1 MDSHILGTH
10 LGYAK
15 QNTPNGIKVLQK
27 TKRAQGAQEPWSFWM
42 MGLKVFHT
50 ENPGPPISWWRK
62 SSGLQALAG
71 GWISYWSDHSNSESP
86 HYISSQVGLIGY
98 STLSLAVPWILK
110 DIFDGF
116 FCLRWDGMVDAVEG
130 SVDFRKQRANK
141 NNSQHKFSE
150 KNPTKKFSWKVF
162 SQTLV
167 SKAPRQEAGF
177 FAWLEQETFG
187 AECWYLVDDSEI
199 LVMED
204 FENNDHH
211 NRNTGAY
218 SQI

>member
-1 MDSHILGTH
+1 M
-10 LGYAK
+10 
-15 QNTPNGIKVLQK
+15 
-27 TKRAQGAQEPWSFWM
+27 
-42 MGLKVFHT
+42 
-50 ENPGPPISWWRK
+50 
-62 SSGLQALAG
+62 AG

-110 DIFDGF
+110 DIFDVF
-116 FCLRWDGMVDAVEG
+116 FCLRWDGMVDRRIG
-130 SVDFRKQRANK
+130 KQRANK

-177 FAWLEQETFG
+177 FAWLEQEIG

>member
-1 MDSHILGTH
+1 MRWKD
-10 LGYAK
+10 
-15 QNTPNGIKVLQK
+15 
-27 TKRAQGAQEPWSFWM
+27 R
-42 MGLKVFHT
+42 
-50 ENPGPPISWWRK
+50 R
-62 SSGLQALAG
+62 
-71 GWISYWSDHSNSESP
+71 
-86 HYISSQVGLIGY
+86 IG
-98 STLSLAVPWILK
+98 
-110 DIFDGF
+110 
-116 FCLRWDGMVDAVEG
+116 
-130 SVDFRKQRANK
+130 KQRANK

-177 FAWLEQETFG
+177 FAWLEQETFA